1 MKISVYKGTQQV
13 TVQNLQVVEIDVAKG
28 LLMVKG
34 AVPGHRNGIVKVVST
49 GTVKPLVTI
58 IVEKDDKKKK

>member
-1 MKISVYKGTQQV
+1 
-13 TVQNLQVVEIDVAKG
+13 
-28 LLMVKG
+28 MVKG